1 MKMAMMKIML
11 KVFNTY
17 FPLHW
22 EFFSSSTMLIFS
34 SNMASSHYGCFL
46 PKKHPFSD
54 PPGPGITPGWGI
66 KVLNTSFS
74 IAWGVF

>member
-1 MKMAMMKIML
+1 MKMAVMKIML

-46 PKKHPFSD
+46 PKNAYFWTHLD
-54 PPGPGITPGWGI
+54 LELHLGG
-66 KVLNTSFS
+66 
-74 IAWGVF
+74 A